1 MAQTVSA
8 TATAKPTGTDRRRA
22 RMIFPPAQIAASGR
36 ASQTQLNYSLSMR
49 WSLLRHELRIL
60 TQAVR
65 TIGVVVTRHDVSA
78 VPPQGGYVAKQ
89 CPVRA
94 QWDVI
99 EPCEPLRP
107 SAALESMFA
116 RGIGFEARVLARLLD
131 LHQDACAVAGR
142 DQSERAEREA
152 ATVAAMTAAA

>member
-94 QWDVI
+94 QWDLI
-99 EPCEPLRP
+99 RPCDPLPP
-107 SAALESMFA
+107 S
-116 RGIGFEARVLARLLD
+116 RVLGRRFA
-131 LHQDACAVAGR
+131 AGR
-142 DQSERAEREA
+142 RFGAGV
-152 ATVAAMTAAA
+152 VAQLAPLHPD